1 MFFKIRNYETRKVN
15 YHFVRPNMNCP
26 EPPVPWFFSSG
37 ALIVMS
43 KFVLLLF
50 LCVLNEAYL
59 FVGVFPVKCLS
70 IILR

>member
-1 MFFKIRNYETRKVN
+1 MLFKIRNYETRKVTES
-15 YHFVRPNMNCP
+15 VRPNMNCP

-50 LCVLNEAYL
+50 LCVLVYEEYL
-59 FVGVFPVKCLS
+59 LVGFFPVKYLS
-70 IILR
+70 INFK